1 MGSTW
6 CREVPLRCARLQFI
20 SYVYEA
26 ALSALHVLL
35 LTPSQIGR
43 LTKVLTKLLRSLLGG
58 RRTMWKEDGSART
71 LTNEQVWQ
79 YWKLAKPEVE
89 LRVRRLRL
97 FQRMARFPEARHQA
111 IAAVFG

>member
-6 CREVPLRCARLQFI
+6 YREAPLRCARLQFI

-43 LTKVLTKLLRSLLGG
+43 LTKVLAKPLRSLLADTPSG
-58 RRTMWKEDGSART
+58 RRT
-71 LTNEQVWQ
+71 
-79 YWKLAKPEVE
+79 
-89 LRVRRLRL
+89 
-97 FQRMARFPEARHQA
+97 
-111 IAAVFG
+111 AAPGH